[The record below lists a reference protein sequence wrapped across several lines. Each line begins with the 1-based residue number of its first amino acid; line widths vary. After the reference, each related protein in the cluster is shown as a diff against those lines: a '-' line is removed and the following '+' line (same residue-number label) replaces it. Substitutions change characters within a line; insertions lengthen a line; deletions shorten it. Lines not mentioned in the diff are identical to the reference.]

1 MTLEEPLRQPALL
14 RHPRAALALLSFA
27 QLLIALDATIVFV
40 ALDAMGQQLQLDAR
54 HLQWVISG
62 YSVPFGG
69 CLLLGGRCADL
80 LGQRR
85 MYVAAMALFGLAPW
99 LAALRICLAVG
110 GGAAGRGWQRAAVPA
125 TLSMINTLYAAGAA
139 RNRALAVWSMASAG
153 GLAAGACWCL
163 LTQTLGWNWVLWV
176 LVPIA
181 WPCAL
186 AAGRYLPAMPAVPAA
201 QRRFDL
207 LGCISVTV
215 GASAWV
221 ALLVQGPQWGWADGR
236 TLGLLLLALAALGL
250 FWRTEARVAAPLMP
264 LAMLRVGSLQTSMLL
279 AMLFMSSYGVQYYFL
294 GLYFQQVLGWSP
306 LQAGLAFVLRRR
318 CAPGHTPGRARPGA
332 AGHPQRA
339 AAGLGRRCAGHGLDS
354 CGAAAGRQLCLAGT
368 RLCGDEPGPGCEL
381 DRHVGARG
389 PGYCAGAQGVAS
401 GVAATAQQVGAALGL
416 ALLVM
421 LAAAPLAGWKGLALR
436 PSARPMPGA
445 CSMRS
450 GVPRAWP
457 CWPGWYVCAWPSRRP
472 SPAVHPRRMAKQRL
486 APEPAALRQ
495 AAALQRLHQ
504 VDAALAAVEQVF
516 AALQR
521 SQACDHLLEQ
531 RLLRTA
537 KAPAALCRSA
547 DGAVVLHQQPALR
560 VGLDMGHIALLR
572 ADLGQLRQALG
583 QSGGGA
589 GLAVAA
595 A

>member
-1 MTLEEPLRQPALL
+1 MFWSDEVTLEKPVHPAGVL
-14 RHPRAALALLSFA
+14 RHPRAALALLSLA

-62 YSVPFGG
+62 YSVAFGG

-85 MYVAAMALFGLAPW
+85 MYVAAMALFGLASFAGGFAHLPW
-99 LAALRICLAVG
+99 QLVAARAGQGVAAALLF
-110 GGAAGRGWQRAAVPA
+110 PA
-125 TLSMINTLYAAGAA
+125 TLSMINTLYAAGAE

-153 GLAAGACWCL
+153 GLAAGALLGGL

-207 LGCISVTV
+207 LGCISVTL
-215 GASAWV
+215 GASALV
-221 ALLVQGPQWGWADGR
+221 AVLVQGPQWGWGDLR
-236 TLGLLLLALAALGL
+236 TASLLLLALAALGL

-306 LQAGLAFVLRRR
+306 LQAGMAFVLPTAVCTWGIRLAERGLAQHGVR
-318 CAPGHTPGRARPGA
+318 TVLLRGWA
-332 AGHPQRA
+332 AGVLGMVWIA
-339 AAGLGRRCAGHGLDS
+339 AVLP
-354 CGAAAGRQLCLAGT
+354 LAGNYAW
-368 RLCGDEPGPGCEL
+368 LVPGFVVMSLGQGASWTGMWVL
-381 DRHVGARG
+381 VGQGIAPAR
-389 PGYCAGAQGVAS
+389 QGVAS

-421 LAAAPLAGWKGLALR
+421 LAAAPLAGLEGASAETLRQANAQGLQHAQWGAAGLALLAWLVCLR
-436 PSARPMPGA
+436 MARP
-445 CSMRS
+445 
-450 GVPRAWP
+450 
-457 CWPGWYVCAWPSRRP
+457 
-472 SPAVHPRRMAKQRL
+472 
-486 APEPAALRQ
+486 
-495 AAALQRLHQ
+495 
-504 VDAALAAVEQVF
+504 
-516 AALQR
+516 
-521 SQACDHLLEQ
+521 
-531 RLLRTA
+531 
-537 KAPAALCRSA
+537 
-547 DGAVVLHQQPALR
+547 
-560 VGLDMGHIALLR
+560 
-572 ADLGQLRQALG
+572 QALSRTDTPPVG
-583 QSGGGA
+583 EGRGVS
-589 GLAVAA
+589 V
-595 A
+595 